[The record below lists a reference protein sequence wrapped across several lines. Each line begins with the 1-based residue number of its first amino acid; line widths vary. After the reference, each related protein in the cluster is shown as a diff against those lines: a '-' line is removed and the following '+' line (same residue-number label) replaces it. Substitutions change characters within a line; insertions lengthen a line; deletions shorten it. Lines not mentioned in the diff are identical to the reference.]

1 MTEGEKIQTWIVL
14 KIRRNTYFSSNAC
27 VTGTHIISFCVD
39 AVLPES
45 YHLYHSS
52 FFFFFF
58 SRLKSTFSCWG
69 EPPFCSVLCLL
80 LCNMKLCISL

>member
-52 FFFFFF
+52 FFFFLKTKIYFF
-58 SRLKSTFSCWG
+58 LLGGT
-69 EPPFCSVLCLL
+69 PFL
-80 LCNMKLCISL
+80 